1 MCLAYRKAFMGTIS
15 NQWKSV
21 ADLRPALRVPVA
33 LLVGAL
39 LYYGFFPQSLVQI
52 VTPGF
57 RAYLTANN
65 YLTGT
70 QSSSHGAV
78 RRPRILTQYEED
90 APQGRGYLQ

>member
-1 MCLAYRKAFMGTIS
+1 
-15 NQWKSV
+15 
-21 ADLRPALRVPVA
+21 
-33 LLVGAL
+33 
-39 LYYGFFPQSLVQI
+39 VQI

-70 QSSSHGAV
+70 QRCSHGAV

-90 APQGRGYLQ
+90 APQGRGHNLQ